1 MLVPEIQVYFDGLC
15 QPYNP
20 GGIACYGYV
29 ILAEGQQ
36 YSGYGLAAEPFTDN
50 ATNNLAEYT
59 GIIKA
64 LEWLLTNSYN
74 NQKITV
80 RGDSRLVINQINGK
94 WKVKTI
100 TIIPLY
106 QKAKSLIP
114 EFKDIQIEWVPR
126 DKNKEADIL
135 SNRAYQE
142 VLENDPKLLQKS
154 IQHMATEQQLSL
166 LKNLGIAPER
176 YLSKIEAK
184 RLISKATKNQGS
196 EEEII
201 KTKFRQ

>member
-1 MLVPEIQVYFDGLC
+1 M
-15 QPYNP
+15 
-20 GGIACYGYV
+20 
-29 ILAEGQQ
+29 
-36 YSGYGLAAEPFTDN
+36 
-50 ATNNLAEYT
+50 
-59 GIIKA
+59 
-64 LEWLLTNSYN
+64 
-74 NQKITV
+74 
-80 RGDSRLVINQINGK
+80 
-94 WKVKTI
+94 
-100 TIIPLY
+100 
-106 QKAKSLIP
+106 SLIP

-154 IQHMATEQQLSL
+154 IQHMATKQQLSL

-184 RLISKATKNQGS
+184 RLISKAIKNQGS